1 MNKDLIQVWTIG
13 HSTRSIDE
21 FIALLSSEQITML
34 IDVRSFPSS
43 KRLPHFNQR
52 ELSEALAAAGIQY
65 LHLRELGG
73 RRLARKDSL
82 NTAWQNPGF
91 RGYADYMETDAFRD
105 GIDRL
110 LEIAVSHRSAIMC
123 AEAVWW
129 RCHRSLIS
137 DYLKAK
143 DVLVTHI
150 LSAKKRE
157 PHPYTSAARIVNG
170 ELSYRGLF

>member
-1 MNKDLIQVWTIG
+1 
-13 HSTRSIDE
+13 
-21 FIALLSSEQITML
+21 ML
-34 IDVRSFPSS
+34 VDVRSFPSS

-65 LHLRELGG
+65 LHVRELGG
-73 RRLARKDSL
+73 RRPARKDSP

-91 RGYADYMETDAFRD
+91 RGYADYMETEPFRA

-110 LEIAVSHRSAIMC
+110 LEVAGSQPTAIMC
-123 AEAVWW
+123 AEALWW

-137 DYLKAK
+137 DHLKVK
-143 DVLVTHI
+143 GVVVTHI
-150 LSAKKRE
+150 LSATKTE
-157 PHPYTSAARIVNG
+157 PHRYTSAASIIDG

>member
-1 MNKDLIQVWTIG
+1 
-13 HSTRSIDE
+13 
-21 FIALLSSEQITML
+21 ML
-34 IDVRSFPSS
+34 VDVRSFPSS
-43 KRLPHFNQR
+43 KRLPQFNQR

-73 RRLARKDSL
+73 RRPARKDSH

-91 RGYADYMETDAFRD
+91 RGYADYMETEPFSA
-105 GIDRL
+105 GVDRL
-110 LEIAVSHRSAIMC
+110 LEVARAQRTVIMC
-123 AEAVWW
+123 AEALWW

-143 DVLVTHI
+143 GTVVTHI
-150 LSAKKRE
+150 LSATKTE
-157 PHPYTSAARIVNG
+157 PHPYTSAARIVDG